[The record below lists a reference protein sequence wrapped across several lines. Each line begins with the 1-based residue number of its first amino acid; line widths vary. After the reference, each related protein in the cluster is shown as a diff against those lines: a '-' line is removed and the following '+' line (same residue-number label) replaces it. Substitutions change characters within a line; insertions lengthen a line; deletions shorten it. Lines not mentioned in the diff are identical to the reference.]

1 MGITFVYV
9 THDQEEALTL
19 SDTIVVMS
27 EGRIQQIGTPV
38 DIYNEPIN
46 SFVADFIGESNILNG
61 IMIKD
66 KLVRF
71 AGVEFECVDEGF
83 GENMPV
89 DVVVRL
95 KTGIFS
101 LFRMLHRLRVQSLL
115 LSSRECIMRW
125 LLWQTVMSLSCKTT
139 ITLTWAGSRSA
150 GQTV

>member
-1 MGITFVYV
+1 
-9 THDQEEALTL
+9 
-19 SDTIVVMS
+19 MS

-89 DVVVRL
+89 DVVVRPEDWY
-95 KTGIFS
+95 IS

-139 ITLTWAGSRSA
+139 ITLTWGRK
-150 GQTV
+150 